1 MSAIYTIYFII
12 PASLFKGGFQN
23 VKHLFSRAL
32 LLPPERWFIMKKSAM
47 EDLYHEHTVCGNNEK
62 LRTER
67 GLSQIGLGKQMSVN
81 NSTVTRWENGT
92 RLPDAAMIARL
103 SKVLDVDVSTLL
115 SAAVGSDES
124 TNVILVDDSRV
135 ILADGLAVLEKV
147 AIVVSGFV
155 ISVLGLLLTVFLR
168 RTNRESHSFLIFF
181 LLLVGYTGSAMICQL
196 AGTTLL
202 SKITLFTNS
211 LFSSLLI
218 PAITLYLLRCAGKSW
233 RHSPLFVLVIALWA
247 VYFVLLVITQFTTCI
262 YYYTPDNVYHRGPWY
277 PLLLI
282 PPVLLMA
289 ANMIGLYHLRS
300 SLTHRQQT
308 AFLIYFVVPLI
319 CMLIQMMF
327 FGLFLIV
334 FGTSLA
340 ILFMFIFLLMDQIEQ
355 NLMHQRE
362 IVDQE
367 WSTRKSNHLKKLMKS
382 AGFSVPS
389 ACMENIQY
397 VPERNLNKE
406 QLAALATN
414 NYVRDKHNILL
425 LGPTG
430 GGKTYIGCAL
440 GVAAVREFFRV
451 KYIRS
456 SLQIGC

>member
-1 MSAIYTIYFII
+1 MMMS
-12 PASLFKGGFQN
+12 N
-23 VKHLFSRAL
+23 
-32 LLPPERWFIMKKSAM
+32 M
-47 EDLYHEHTVCGNNEK
+47 DLANF
-62 LRTER
+62 
-67 GLSQIGLGKQMSVN
+67 
-81 NSTVTRWENGT
+81 
-92 RLPDAAMIARL
+92 
-103 SKVLDVDVSTLL
+103 
-115 SAAVGSDES
+115 
-124 TNVILVDDSRV
+124 
-135 ILADGLAVLEKV
+135 

-218 PAITLYLLRCAGKSW
+218 PAITLYLLRCAWKSW

-300 SLTHRQQT
+300 SLTYRQQT

-327 FGLFLIV
+327 FGLLLIV

-362 IVDQE
+362 ITKQQQE
-367 WSTRKSNHLKKLMKS
+367 IANQRASIMVLQMRPHFIYNTLMSIYGLCNQDPQKARQVTKDFTDYLRRNFNAVASENTIPFSAELEHTRAYLAVEQAQHEEMLVVEYDTPFTRFRLPPLTLQPIVENAVKHGINPYSGPLHVTVRTYRADNAS
-382 AGFSVPS
+382 VIVVADNGPGFDTAKIDESHT
-389 ACMENIQY
+389 
-397 VPERNLNKE
+397 
-406 QLAALATN
+406 ALA
-414 NYVRDKHNILL
+414 NIRQRLEL
-425 LGPTG
+425 MS
-430 GGKTYIGCAL
+430 GGKVEIAS
-440 GVAAVREFFRV
+440 REAGGTMVTVTIPDR
-451 KYIRS
+451 KTEE
-456 SLQIGC
+456 